1 MQTNATFNINKF
13 CLFLSVI
20 IEIINIFKTFSLALY
35 FIISELMKI
44 FKFMNIQLKKLMFY
58 DCLNFTIIIKNFSKR
73 LNAVMIECE
82 DVKVIKKVSEDVKVA
97 EVIKKDVRAS
107 EKVSEDVKLF
117 FKTLVKTKKDCIL

>member
-1 MQTNATFNINKF
+1 
-13 CLFLSVI
+13 
-20 IEIINIFKTFSLALY
+20 
-35 FIISELMKI
+35 MKI